1 MEGDDVEIDG
11 INLFIEGIG
20 MNETIQGDKAK
31 PRIKFQE
38 HQDWKVRCKVHL
50 EIAAEEEE
58 GKTDIL
64 EVEGRLLRR
73 RNVYFIE

>member
-38 HQDWKVRCKVHL
+38 HQD
-50 EIAAEEEE
+50 
-58 GKTDIL
+58 
-64 EVEGRLLRR
+64 
-73 RNVYFIE
+73 